1 MNNIKSF
8 NEYTGIELEQVVYD
22 QELNEG
28 IMGKGLRGRL
38 NKRAANKVR
47 VELAEEI
54 DMSKSIMDGIKQGLE
69 ELNKNFDTIR
79 DNLEKSDDNGVK
91 GEKQK
96 TLDSIMKILENS
108 RKNTWDL
115 NQLIDE
121 GEIDYT
127 GFTANIGIASVAYFG
142 ILLTPFRAAVMIHK
156 GYNYFFNIVKNTIRK
171 SLIMLQLNFD
181 QFENLIIT
189 QGFKSAGYIQADDS
203 AQKVSEFYG
212 NINAQLFGEKGSLKG
227 KRGSKELEMKLKTA
241 KQQFDQQMK
250 ADKQVQQADNAYNCL
265 DMYNNTYTKSLEALR
280 QYSGD
285 DVQKHLDAI
294 KASMSKLAGQEVDL
308 QTYSELILAA
318 AEEHAYKVSSSIYNK
333 FAKMTEVFSLPNQQ
347 KLLDLILEANKEK
360 ETAAKKLRKEKRE
373 EKKLQE
379 AIEEK
384 SKLES
389 EGIKVFKSLDGVDIG
404 ELDDE
409 SKKYDKSSIKKAEDW
424 TYDKFNELSD
434 DDKDSLYVWLQAHQ
448 EVLDECDE
456 TLQIAINSPTNEGY
470 HIYIDTLIDYIGNC
484 LSEKVKENLI
494 LNFDDYYLIKESE
507 EEPKDSDLKK
517 KIEEVED
524 EWKDDDGN
532 WLKWSDDDIDKRCKD
547 LLKTIFD
554 DEDKTISSYSKD
566 DISKL
571 ESLVKIIFDKEKE
584 ASKTEDE
591 SDDFYVKIYNNLKKQ
606 LSTVKDSKKTDKTY
620 YIDFNRI
627 DDNQISY
634 LKDLYKDE
642 DGQKLAK
649 IALGIIGKDLLN
661 DNTFVKNADNIIS
674 IINKCFDDVKV
685 KISLTTYN
693 ILSDSIEKLKD
704 LRNHDYNNVENTEKS
719 EK

>member
-8 NEYTGIELEQVVYD
+8 NEYTGNELEEIVYN

-28 IMGKGLRGRL
+28 IMGNGLRGFF
-38 NKRAANKVR
+38 NKRAAGKVR
-47 VELAEEI
+47 AELADEI
-54 DMSKSIMDGIKQGLE
+54 EMSKSIMEGIKEGLE
-69 ELNKNFDTIR
+69 TLNENFDVIK
-79 DNLEKSDDNGVK
+79 KSLDDSSDKKK

-96 TLDSIMKILENS
+96 LLEDITKILENS

-115 NQLIDE
+115 NELIDE

-127 GFTANIGIASVAYFG
+127 GFTANVGIASVAYFG
-142 ILLTPFRAAVMIHK
+142 ILLTPFRAAIIIHK
-156 GYNYFFNIVKNTIRK
+156 GYNYFFNIIKNTIRK
-171 SLIMLQLNFD
+171 ALVMLQLNFD
-181 QFENLIIT
+181 QFENLIVTQSLRCAGVIT
-189 QGFKSAGYIQADDS
+189 ATDTSNDI
-203 AQKVSEFYG
+203 SEFYG
-212 NINAQLFGEKGSLKG
+212 NMCAQLFGEDSKASRSMSKKQLEKMKVLLKG
-227 KRGSKELEMKLKTA
+227 A
-241 KQQFDQQMK
+241 KDKFDQQTK
-250 ADKQVQQADNAYNCL
+250 ADKLKDTAENLYNNL
-265 DMYNNTYTKSLEALR
+265 DPYNNTYTKSLEVLR
-280 QYSGD
+280 QYAGD
-285 DVQKHLDAI
+285 DVQKQLDSI
-294 KASMSKLAGQEVDL
+294 KTSISKLAGQEADL
-308 QTYSELILAA
+308 QTYGELIIAT
-318 AEEHAYKVSSSIYNK
+318 AEEHAYEVSTSIYNK

-347 KLLDLILEANKEK
+347 KLIDLILAANKEDK
-360 ETAAKKLRKEKRE
+360 AEAKKLRE
-373 EKKLQE
+373 EKKIEKKAEE
-379 AIEEK
+379 AAKKESDGSELFT
-384 SKLES
+384 SK
-389 EGIKVFKSLDGVDIG
+389 VDGVELG
-404 ELDDE
+404 ELNDE
-409 SKKYDKSSIKKAEDW
+409 TKRYDKDSIKKAEEW
-424 TYDKFNELSD
+424 TYEKFSELND
-434 DDKDSLYVWLQAHQ
+434 DDKDLLESWLQLHP
-448 EVLDECDE
+448 EVLGKCDE
-456 TLQIAINSPTNEGY
+456 TLQIAIYSPFNEGY
-470 HIYIDTLIDYIGNC
+470 HIYVDSLIDYIGNC

-507 EEPKDSDLKK
+507 EESKDSDLKK

-606 LSTVKDSKKTDKTY
+606 LLTVKDSRKTDKTY

-649 IALGIIGKDLLN
+649 VALEVIGNKLLN
-661 DNTFVKNADNIIS
+661 DKTFVKNADNIIS
-674 IINKCFDDVKV
+674 KINKCFDDVKV
-685 KISLTTYN
+685 TISLMTYN
-693 ILSDSIEKLKD
+693 MLSESIEKLKD
-704 LRNHDYNNVENTEKS
+704 IRNHDYSNVDDEEEKS

>member
-8 NEYTGIELEQVVYD
+8 NEYTGNELEEIVYT

-28 IMGKGLRGRL
+28 IMGNGLRGFF
-38 NKRAANKVR
+38 NKRAAGKVR
-47 VELAEEI
+47 AELADEI
-54 DMSKSIMDGIKQGLE
+54 EMSKSIMEGIKEGLE
-69 ELNKNFDTIR
+69 TLNENFDVIK
-79 DNLEKSDDNGVK
+79 KSLDDSSDKKK

-96 TLDSIMKILENS
+96 LLEDITKILENS

-115 NQLIDE
+115 NELIDE

-127 GFTANIGIASVAYFG
+127 GFTANVGIASVAYFG
-142 ILLTPFRAAVMIHK
+142 ILLTPFRAAIIIHK
-156 GYNYFFNIVKNTIRK
+156 GYNYFFNIIKNTIRK
-171 SLIMLQLNFD
+171 ALVMLQLNFD
-181 QFENLIIT
+181 QFENLIVTQSLRCAGVIT
-189 QGFKSAGYIQADDS
+189 ATDTSNDI
-203 AQKVSEFYG
+203 SEFYG
-212 NINAQLFGEKGSLKG
+212 NMCAQLFGEDSKASRSMSKKQLEKMKVLLKG
-227 KRGSKELEMKLKTA
+227 A
-241 KQQFDQQMK
+241 KDKFDQQAK
-250 ADKQVQQADNAYNCL
+250 ADKLKDTAENLYNNL
-265 DMYNNTYTKSLEALR
+265 DPYNNTYTKSLEVLR
-280 QYSGD
+280 QYAGD
-285 DVQKHLDAI
+285 DVQKQLDSI
-294 KASMSKLAGQEVDL
+294 KTSISKLAGQEADL
-308 QTYSELILAA
+308 QTYGELIIAT
-318 AEEHAYKVSSSIYNK
+318 AEEHAYEVSTSIYNK

-347 KLLDLILEANKEK
+347 KLIDLILAANKEDK
-360 ETAAKKLRKEKRE
+360 AEAKKLRE
-373 EKKLQE
+373 EKK
-379 AIEEK
+379 IE
-384 SKLES
+384 
-389 EGIKVFKSLDGVDIG
+389 
-404 ELDDE
+404 
-409 SKKYDKSSIKKAEDW
+409 KKAEEAAKKESDGSELFTSKVDGVELGELNDETKRYDKDSIKNAEEW
-424 TYDKFNELSD
+424 TYEKFSELND
-434 DDKDSLYVWLQAHQ
+434 DDKDLLESWLQLHP
-448 EVLDECDE
+448 EVLGKCDE
-456 TLQIAINSPTNEGY
+456 TLQIAIYSPFNEGY
-470 HIYIDTLIDYIGNC
+470 HIYVDSLIDYIGNC

-507 EEPKDSDLKK
+507 EESKDSDLKK

-606 LSTVKDSKKTDKTY
+606 LLTVKDSRKTDKTY

-627 DDNQISY
+627 DENQISY

-649 IALGIIGKDLLN
+649 VALEVIGNKLLN
-661 DNTFVKNADNIIS
+661 DKTFVKNADNIIS
-674 IINKCFDDVKV
+674 KINKCFDDVKV
-685 KISLTTYN
+685 TISLMTYN
-693 ILSDSIEKLKD
+693 MLSESIEKLKD
-704 LRNHDYNNVENTEKS
+704 IRNHDYNNVDEEEKS